1 MSGRGL
7 LIPRTESCGDIT
19 LTGTIGTLMLGR
31 GATVGALVEEP
42 TGCSSIALA
51 LIPVE
56 TRVDLIFIPKLVFLS
71 SLFVL
76 RGRSTALLLLWRV
89 GAIVCEMTF
98 VVAHIAFWG
107 WKTLVFCEVCVG
119 KLGILDTPDGCPL
132 GRGYLALSGQSTPEI
147 DVIGVNS

>member
-1 MSGRGL
+1 
-7 LIPRTESCGDIT
+7 
-19 LTGTIGTLMLGR
+19 MLGR

-42 TGCSSIALA
+42 TGCSSIAFA

-98 VVAHIAFWG
+98 VIAHIALWG

-132 GRGYLALSGQSTPEI
+132 GRGHLSLCCNCVPEVNIVRVDRRKLKLSG
-147 DVIGVNS
+147 